1 MKEFSSL
8 CHRNSN
14 FLSFNICF
22 LPMFLLLLPHGNL
35 IILIIMSLFSFLASG
50 FVSDLET
57 AGPNLT
63 ILSLFFQKLKISF
76 I

>member
-1 MKEFSSL
+1 
-8 CHRNSN
+8 
-14 FLSFNICF
+14 
-22 LPMFLLLLPHGNL
+22 
-35 IILIIMSLFSFLASG
+35 MSLFSFLASG
-50 FVSDLET
+50 FVPDLET